1 MTLCVL
7 LSPNALLEPSL
18 LRCSVLCSEWTEQG
32 AEVWIT
38 GEKAQRRCKENLCHC
53 NPCLEIIIQSPK
65 SGRFRGELDACQSV
79 CSDTSH
85 MQNLYRFKKSPQTK
99 VHPPRNYPVWWCIK
113 STTKGW
119 ILVLLSIQ
127 MSEATIEDGVNL
139 KTRNRLITEILRQN

>member
-7 LSPNALLEPSL
+7 LSLNALLEPSL
-18 LRCSVLCSEWTEQG
+18 FRCSVLCPGWTEQR

-38 GEKAQRRCKENLCHC
+38 GEKAQRRHKENLCHC

-65 SGRFRGELDACQSV
+65 SGRFRNELDVCQSAL
-79 CSDTSH
+79 TR
-85 MQNLYRFKKSPQTK
+85 LIFKTNTDSKRAPKPDK

-113 STTKGW
+113 STTKAW
-119 ILVLLSIQ
+119 ILVLLSIE
-127 MSEATIEDGVNL
+127 MADATIEDGVNL